1 MEDEAAGSYRRY
13 IVMAAACDHLS
24 DAADLAALDCLSEQS
39 ARRAERLLRED
50 ASIETGHP
58 VHLAATPGGKTMDTI
73 FQRLKEPSTYA
84 GIAAFLAGF
93 GLLGLTEQ
101 DWNQIF
107 GAVAALAA
115 VAAIFLKEQS
125 GTPNKQP

>member
-1 MEDEAAGSYRRY
+1 MNA
-13 IVMAAACDHLS
+13 
-24 DAADLAALDCLSEQS
+24 
-39 ARRAERLLRED
+39 
-50 ASIETGHP
+50 
-58 VHLAATPGGKTMDTI
+58 I

-107 GAVAALAA
+107 GALAALSG
-115 VAAIFLKEQS
+115 VAAIFLKEQPVDA
-125 GTPNKQP
+125 GDKAP

>member
-1 MEDEAAGSYRRY
+1 MN
-13 IVMAAACDHLS
+13 I
-24 DAADLAALDCLSEQS
+24 
-39 ARRAERLLRED
+39 
-50 ASIETGHP
+50 
-58 VHLAATPGGKTMDTI
+58 I

-93 GLLGLTEQ
+93 GLLGLTEA

-107 GAVAALAA
+107 GALAALSG

-125 GTPNKQP
+125 GASAAPSSEKSL